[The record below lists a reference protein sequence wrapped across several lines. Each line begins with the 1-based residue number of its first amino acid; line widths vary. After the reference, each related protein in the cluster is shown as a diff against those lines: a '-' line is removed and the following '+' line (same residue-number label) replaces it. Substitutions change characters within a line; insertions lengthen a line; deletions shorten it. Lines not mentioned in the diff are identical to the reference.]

1 MVKARLPS
9 AAVVFADDALPEFA
23 VRLVVLG
30 GDVHAVDRHVVVRLG
45 RHPGPRVEIAQVFE
59 AQLDLAF
66 AADQFAHP
74 GLVADGVGIDLLDV
88 GNAGAFADHVQV
100 ECDVRVR
107 RIVLVKRL
115 DVVEQDLR
123 IAEYGEIQVAIVAG
137 GGVDRR
143 VGELMRQ
150 ITRRRIVVR
159 FSRTRI
165 AVEIELDVGCFLVGS
180 VPGHAAPEHV
190 DVEARFAVLVHF
202 ERLQFVAVDRVLELR
217 ESAFAVTCVGVDD
230 RPRLVAV
237 GVARDG
243 VAAVGHGERVDLFL
257 GYAVAAVGRSA
268 DTRGRGDYTPLVAAG
283 DARVDLLRSAGPGT
297 YRREERVEAG
307 VGVRAVGA
315 DQRVEVQVHNVFG
328 GLGCQLPFLF
338 VVLGREQ
345 VVAVSVDDTLVEF
358 VAVEELA
365 GRVEQQAGA
374 GGQGGAFR
382 GTAVVDVG
390 PAVGQPFGG
399 FPELVRDVVDALVPG
414 VALALVESALREV
427 HRIVA
432 DEEDGTV
439 DGQHHGVE
447 MRAQEAGLVV
457 VVALVDIVQFLRRAL
472 VDVLHE
478 VVGFADAL
486 IGRVVGVVAVDG

>member
-1 MVKARLPS
+1 MVFGR
-9 AAVVFADDALPEFA
+9 
-23 VRLVVLG
+23 
-30 GDVHAVDRHVVVRLG
+30 DVHAVDRHVVVRLG

-66 AADQFAHP
+66 VADQFAHP
-74 GLVADGVGIDLLDV
+74 GLVAGGVGIDLLDV

-100 ECDVRVR
+100 ERDVRVR

-217 ESAFAVTCVGVDD
+217 ESAFAVTCVG
-230 RPRLVAV
+230 
-237 GVARDG
+237 
-243 VAAVGHGERVDLFL
+243 
-257 GYAVAAVGRSA
+257 
-268 DTRGRGDYTPLVAAG
+268 
-283 DARVDLLRSAGPGT
+283 
-297 YRREERVEAG
+297 
-307 VGVRAVGA
+307 A

-390 PAVGQPFGG
+390 PAVGQPLGG

-486 IGRVVGVVAVDG
+486 IGRVVGVVAVDGQRWVPRVVVDLGVGPVQIGERGLVRAGLPGDVVAVRHAGGSFVIRLVGVDVGQVLERGLLLFEYVVRSQRLVGLAVEV

>member
-1 MVKARLPS
+1 M
-9 AAVVFADDALPEFA
+9 F
-23 VRLVVLG
+23 
-30 GDVHAVDRHVVVRLG
+30 
-45 RHPGPRVEIAQVFE
+45 
-59 AQLDLAF
+59 
-66 AADQFAHP
+66 
-74 GLVADGVGIDLLDV
+74 
-88 GNAGAFADHVQV
+88 
-100 ECDVRVR
+100 
-107 RIVLVKRL
+107 
-115 DVVEQDLR
+115 
-123 IAEYGEIQVAIVAG
+123 
-137 GGVDRR
+137 
-143 VGELMRQ
+143 
-150 ITRRRIVVR
+150 
-159 FSRTRI
+159 
-165 AVEIELDVGCFLVGS
+165 
-180 VPGHAAPEHV
+180 
-190 DVEARFAVLVHF
+190 
-202 ERLQFVAVDRVLELR
+202 ELR

-268 DTRGRGDYTPLVAAG
+268 DTRGRGDHAPLVAAG
-283 DARVDLLRSAGPGT
+283 DARVDLLRSAAGPGT

-345 VVAVSVDDTLVEF
+345 VVTVFVDDTLVEF

-374 GGQGGAFR
+374 CCQGGAFR

-390 PAVGQPFGG
+390 PAVGQPLGG
-399 FPELVRDVVDALVPG
+399 FPKLVRDVVDALVPG

-486 IGRVVGVVAVDG
+486 IGRVVGVVAVDGQRWVPRVVVDLGVGPVQIGERGLVRAGLPGDVVVARHAGGSFVIRLVGVDVGQVLERGLLFFEDVVRSQRLVGLAVEV

>member
-1 MVKARLPS
+1 
-9 AAVVFADDALPEFA
+9 
-23 VRLVVLG
+23 
-30 GDVHAVDRHVVVRLG
+30 
-45 RHPGPRVEIAQVFE
+45 
-59 AQLDLAF
+59 
-66 AADQFAHP
+66 
-74 GLVADGVGIDLLDV
+74 
-88 GNAGAFADHVQV
+88 
-100 ECDVRVR
+100 
-107 RIVLVKRL
+107 
-115 DVVEQDLR
+115 
-123 IAEYGEIQVAIVAG
+123 
-137 GGVDRR
+137 
-143 VGELMRQ
+143 MRQ

-390 PAVGQPFGG
+390 PAVGQPLGG

-486 IGRVVGVVAVDG
+486 IGRVVGVVAVDGQRWVPRVVVDLGVGPVQIGERGLVRAGLPGDVVAVRHAGGSFVIRLVGVDVGQVLERGLLLFEYVVRSQRLVGLAVEV